1 MLKDLKIGVGHEVIL
16 KNYDPDALN
25 LYNSTSDLKEVFVQL
40 SDINR
45 NKNKEGNVIQKVF
58 IPIRPMLSGKMNINQ
73 IKNMI
78 SNCESGVLVETK
90 YDGERI
96 QCHMQDKIVKFFS
109 RNSINCTNVY
119 GPKMSPLIAQSVN
132 AKACILDGEIIVWDS

>member
-1 MLKDLKIGVGHEVIL
+1 VLKDLKIGVGHEVIL

-96 QCHMQDKIVKFFS
+96 QCHM
-109 RNSINCTNVY
+109 
-119 GPKMSPLIAQSVN
+119 
-132 AKACILDGEIIVWDS
+132 